1 MTTELQPYVGPRP
14 FEAKD
19 QDLFFGREREANE
32 LKSLIIAHGI
42 VLIYAQSGAG
52 KTSLVNARLIPLLA
66 SKKLAVFPVARVRGL
81 IPNDIS
87 RVEIPNLYT
96 FNTLL
101 SWAEPGID
109 PRELAQVSLA
119 EFLSTRPRATGEEA
133 QVIIFDQFEELFSFY
148 PERWKDREEFIRQ
161 LCEALE
167 ADTRLRVLLVIR
179 EDYLAQLDSY
189 APILP
194 EKLRIRYH
202 LECMRGEAALEA
214 VTGPL
219 AKTGR
224 TFADGVAEKLVDDL
238 LTVRVETAA
247 GTVQAVPGEFVE
259 SVQLQVVCQNFWR
272 HLPPEA
278 TVVTKDHLQGFG
290 DVNQALVRF
299 YEECIQAAVA
309 SSGANEGDLREW
321 FGNTLITPAG
331 TRGTVFRGKECT
343 GAISNSAVEVLEDL
357 HIIRGEW
364 RAGARWYELT
374 HDRLIE
380 PIRQS
385 NQDWFAGRWEAE
397 QIRRQ
402 LEAKA
407 ADWVR
412 MGRGTGG
419 LLDEVELREAQRWAG
434 ALEMAETSYAEDI
447 SALIGA
453 SCAAFEEAEREKEA
467 ARQRELAQ
475 AQALAAAE
483 SASAEQARRAE
494 RHLRSFSVALGIM
507 LLIAILFSV
516 AAVKR
521 KHQAERLEKI
531 SLSRANAGSAFR
543 NLTRDPNLSLLLAM
557 HAVTVTHSSDGTV
570 TDSAEAALHRA
581 VQSPIIRQT
590 FTGHTASVTGAA
602 FSPDM
607 RRLATASSDRTAKI
621 WDLTS
626 GKELLVFYGHAGA
639 LNGVAF
645 SRDGTLLATASRDRT
660 ARIWNAKTGIQRLVL
675 RHHKGTVS
683 GVAFSPD
690 GKEVATASWDGTAKI
705 WNTDRGQV
713 LRTLPG
719 HAGEV
724 TSVAFSPDGTKLAT
738 GSTDGTVRIW
748 DAASGQRLRTL
759 PAHPPVNSVAFSPDG
774 KMVAGCSGGMERAA
788 HIWNTANGMLLGIFP
803 GHTSDVAGVAF
814 HPDGKVFA
822 TASLDRTIKVWD
834 IASRKEIGS
843 FFNLEGELNSVAYSL
858 DGKRL
863 VAASS
868 DRTAKV
874 WDSTQSQEVLTV
886 SGVANRI
893 YHVAFSPNGSLGLA
907 TSDGTAKVWDVGS
920 DKEVLSFDGHTDYV
934 FGLAFSHDG
943 KYLATASWDRTAK
956 IVEIASGAIRKSLE
970 GHSNI
975 VTGVDFSPDGRYLAT
990 ASWDSTAKVW
1000 DAASGKAIRTLA
1012 GHVGTVNS
1020 VAFSPDGRHLAT
1032 TSADGTALIWDAG
1045 SGKVSLTLAGHLGE
1059 VLGVAFSRDGSKL
1072 ATSGWDGTAKIWNTA
1087 SGALIR
1093 TLTGHSGVVFGVA
1106 FSPDGKRLATAG
1118 WDKTAKVWDL
1128 ASGNEVLTFTGF
1140 GDRVYSV
1147 AYSADGKYLAAGSRD
1162 GTVRVYAN
1170 AIKDLMDLAR
1180 RRITRGMSDEECRS
1194 HLHPNGCPPT
1204 MAALG
1209 LVALGNEQARAHDAD
1224 SAADYYLKAK
1234 ETDPSLDLDPYREA
1248 RSMTVQS
1255 MLLPGQQLAQA
1266 GDIAGAVV
1274 LLRKAKELEPSL
1286 AFSDPTAEAKRVAAM
1301 PMVAQAQ
1308 ILLQEGDKEQALAK
1322 FRQAKETDPS
1332 LLLDP
1337 EAKVRR
1343 LAAQNLALEGRELAR
1358 SDKIKDALE
1367 TFRRAKKYNPS
1378 LALDPELEQRRLKT
1392 KQTVDEGSRLI
1403 RQGEVRKAIAAF
1415 RKAQKLDPGS
1425 EVPASHWNELCWTG
1439 TLLGHASA
1447 VMFACEEAVK
1457 TGYGAAFYRD
1467 SRGVA
1472 RAQIGDYKGAIDDF
1486 EAYLAG
1492 RADEK
1497 MKSQRRR
1504 WINVL
1509 KEGNNPFTPQE
1520 IEGLFDQAR

>member
-1 MTTELQPYVGPRP
+1 MTAQLQPYVGPRP

-42 VLIYAQSGAG
+42 VLVYAQSGAG
-52 KTSLVNARLIPLLA
+52 KTSLVNARLIPLLT
-66 SKKLAVFPVARVRGL
+66 SRKLAVFPVARVRGL
-81 IPNDIS
+81 IPNDIG
-87 RVEIPNLYT
+87 REEIRNLYT

-101 SWAEPGID
+101 SWVEPGID
-109 PRELAQVSLA
+109 PRELAQASLA
-119 EFLSTRPRATGEEA
+119 EFLSTRPRAAGEEA
-133 QVIIFDQFEELFSFY
+133 QVVIFDQFEELFSFY
-148 PERWKDREEFIRQ
+148 PERWKDREEFVRQ

-189 APILP
+189 APVLP

-202 LECMRGEAALEA
+202 LECMRGEAALQA

-219 AKTGR
+219 ANTGR
-224 TFADGVAEKLVDDL
+224 VFADGVAEKLVDDL
-238 LTVRVETAA
+238 LTVRVETGPDA
-247 GTVQAVPGEFVE
+247 VQAVPGEFVE

-290 DVNQALVRF
+290 DVNQALARF
-299 YEECIQAAVA
+299 YEECIQATVA
-309 SSGANEGDLREW
+309 SSGAIEGDLREW
-321 FGNTLITPAG
+321 FGSTLITPAE
-331 TRGTVFRGKECT
+331 TRGTVFRGKEST
-343 GAISNSAVEVLEDL
+343 GAISNFAVEVLEDL

-397 QIRRQ
+397 QVRRQ
-402 LEAKA
+402 LQAKA
-407 ADWVR
+407 AEWVR

-419 LLDEVELREAQRWAG
+419 LLDEVELHEAQRWAG
-434 ALEMAETSYAEDI
+434 ALETAGTSYAEDI

-467 ARQRELAQ
+467 ARRRELAQ

-483 SASAEQARRAE
+483 SARAEQARKAE

-507 LLIAILFSV
+507 LLFFVLVSAV
-516 AAVKR
+516 AWRK
-521 KHQAERLEKI
+521 KHQAETLEKI

-543 NLTRDPNLSLLLAM
+543 NLTREPNLSLLLAM

-570 TDSAEAALHRA
+570 TDSAEAALHKA
-581 VQSPIIRQT
+581 VQSPMVRQT

-621 WDLTS
+621 WDVTS
-626 GKELLVFYGHAGA
+626 GKELLVFFHAGA
-639 LNGVAF
+639 LHGVAF

-660 ARIWNAKTGIQRLVL
+660 ARIWNAETGIQRLVL
-675 RHHKGTVS
+675 RGHKGAVS
-683 GVAFSPD
+683 GVAFGPD
-690 GKEVATASWDGTAKI
+690 GKEVATASSDGTARI
-705 WNTDRGQV
+705 WNTDRGER

-719 HAGEV
+719 HTGEV

-738 GSTDGTVRIW
+738 GSADGRVRIW
-748 DAASGQRLRTL
+748 DPASGRRLLTL
-759 PAHPPVNSVAFSPDG
+759 LAHPPVSSVAFSPDG
-774 KMVAGCSGGMERAA
+774 KMVAGCSRGMERAA
-788 HIWNTANGMLLGIFP
+788 YVWKAADGAPLGTFS
-803 GHTSDVAGVAF
+803 GHTSDLTGVAF

-843 FFNLEGELNSVAYSL
+843 FFSPEGELNSVAYSF

-868 DRTAKV
+868 DQTAKV
-874 WDSTQSQEVLTV
+874 WDSIQNQEVLTI
-886 SGVANRI
+886 SGGANRV
-893 YHVAFSPNGSLGLA
+893 YHLAFSPKGRLGLA
-907 TSDGTAKVWDVGS
+907 TSEGTAKVWDVGS
-920 DKEVLSFDGHTDYV
+920 AKEVLSFDGHTDYV
-934 FGLAFSHDG
+934 FALAFSRDG

-956 IVEIASGAIRKSLE
+956 IVEIASGAVRNSLE
-970 GHSNI
+970 GHANF

-990 ASWDSTAKVW
+990 ASWDGTARIW
-1000 DAASGKAIRTLA
+1000 DAAGGKTLRTLA

-1045 SGKVSLTLAGHLGE
+1045 SGKISFTLAGHNGQ
-1059 VLGVAFSRDGSKL
+1059 VLGVAYSRNGTKL
-1072 ATSGWDGTAKIWNTA
+1072 ATSGLDGTAKIWDTA

-1093 TLTGHSGVVFGVA
+1093 TLKGHSGVVFGVA
-1106 FSPDGKRLATAG
+1106 FSPDGKRLATAS

-1128 ASGNEVLTFTGF
+1128 DSGNEVLTFSGF
-1140 GDRVYSV
+1140 GDRVNSV
-1147 AYSADGKYLAAGSRD
+1147 AYSADGRYLAAGSRD
-1162 GTVRVYAN
+1162 GTARVYAV
-1170 AIKDLMDLAR
+1170 AIKDLMHLAR
-1180 RRITRGMSDEECRS
+1180 RRITRGMDDVECRS
-1194 HLHPNGCPPT
+1194 HLHRNGCSSA

-1209 LVALGNEQARAHDAD
+1209 LVAAGNEHARAHDAV
-1224 SAADYYLKAK
+1224 SAAQSYLEAK
-1234 ETDPSLDLDPYREA
+1234 EKDPHLDLDPDREA
-1248 RSMTVQS
+1248 RSMTAQS
-1255 MLLPGQQLAQA
+1255 MLLSGQQLARA
-1266 GDIAGAVV
+1266 GDIAGAAA
-1274 LLRKAKELEPSL
+1274 LLQKAKELEPSL
-1286 AFSDPTAEAKRVAAM
+1286 DFSDPTAEAKRLAAM
-1301 PMVAQAQ
+1301 PMVAQAHK
-1308 ILLQEGDKEQALAK
+1308 LLQEGDKEQALDK
-1322 FRQAKETDPS
+1322 FRQAQEKDPS

-1337 EAKVRR
+1337 EAKVSR
-1343 LAAQNLALEGRELAR
+1343 LAAQKLALEGRELAR
-1358 SDKIKDALE
+1358 SDKIEDAIDA
-1367 TFRRAKKYNPS
+1367 FRKAKSLNPG
-1378 LALDPELEQRRLKT
+1378 LAIDPELEQRRLKT

-1403 RQGEVRKAIAAF
+1403 RRGEVNKAIAAF
-1415 RKAQKLDPGS
+1415 RKAQRLDPGT
-1425 EVPASHWNELCWTG
+1425 EVRASHWNELCWTG
-1439 TLLGHASA
+1439 TLLGRAAA
-1447 VMFACEEAVK
+1447 VMFACEEAVR
-1457 TGYGAAFYRD
+1457 TGYDAASYRD

-1472 RAQIGDYKGAIDDF
+1472 RAQTGDYQGAIDDF

-1492 RADEK
+1492 RVDEK
-1497 MKSQRRR
+1497 MKPQRRR
-1504 WINVL
+1504 WIDAL
-1509 KEGNNPFTPQE
+1509 KKGDNPFTPQE
-1520 IEGLFDQAR
+1520 IQGLYGETR